1 MARETGTVKW
11 FNYQRGYGLI
21 SPDDGG
27 EDRFVHHT
35 AIVVGSASSGFKY
48 LLEGEKVVYEAVR
61 AWRGI
66 EARDV
71 CKVYRSPS
79 Y

>member
-11 FNYQRGYGLI
+11 FNREGGYGFI

-35 AIVVGSASSGFKY
+35 GIVAGSSSGFGY
-48 LLEGEKVVYEAVR
+48 LGEGEVVVYEAIR
-61 AWRGI
+61 AKRGV
-66 EARDV
+66 EARRV
-71 CKVYRSPS
+71 CKI
-79 Y
+79 

>member
-11 FNYQRGYGLI
+11 FNREGGYGFI

-35 AIVVGSASSGFKY
+35 AIEADSTNGVGH
-48 LLEGEKVVYEAVR
+48 LVEGEVVVYEAIR
-61 AWRGI
+61 AKRGV
-66 EARDV
+66 EARRV
-71 CKVYRSPS
+71 CKI
-79 Y
+79 